1 MKILL
6 IDDDKEIV
14 KLLKLS
20 LEAEFLVI
28 DTALNGEKG
37 CFLAKTNSYDLIIL
51 DYVMPKQNGLEVCQE
66 LRKENINTPILML
79 TVKADMPTKSEMFK
93 AGIDDFLTKPFI
105 FEELFLRVK
114 ALGKRKANIKEETFK
129 LDDLI
134 LNNQTHEVKR
144 GKKSIYLTRK
154 EFCLLCYFLENP
166 NRVLSRALILENVWD
181 INADPFSNTIESHIL
196 NLRRKIEIKDST
208 KLIHTVPGR
217 GYKLSLKAY

>member
-1 MKILL
+1 MKILI

-20 LEAEFLVI
+20 LEAEFLVV
-28 DTALNGEKG
+28 DTASNGEKG

-51 DYVMPKQNGLEVCQE
+51 DYVMPKQNGLEVCLE
-66 LRKENINTPILML
+66 LREEKINTPILML
-79 TVKADMPTKSEMFK
+79 TVKADMPTKSDMFK

-105 FEELFLRVK
+105 FEELFLRIR
-114 ALGKRKANIKEETFK
+114 ALGKRINNIKEETFK

-134 LNNQTHEVKR
+134 LNNQTHEVQR

-154 EFCLLCYFLENP
+154 EFCLLCYFLENI

-196 NLRRKIEIKDST
+196 NLRRKIEIKDKP

>member
-6 IDDDKEIV
+6 IDDDQELL

-20 LEAEFLVI
+20 LEAEFLVV
-28 DTALNGEKG
+28 DTASNGEQG
-37 CFLAKTNSYDLIIL
+37 CFLAKTNTYNIIL
-51 DYVMPKQNGLEVCQE
+51 LDYIMPKQNGLEVCTE
-66 LRKENINTPILML
+66 LRKEKINTPILML
-79 TVKADMPTKSEMFK
+79 TVKADMPTKSEMFT

-105 FEELFLRVK
+105 FEEVFLRIK
-114 ALGKRKANIKEETFK
+114 ALTKRQENIKEK
-129 LDDLI
+129 ILQIDDLK
-134 LNNQTHEVKR
+134 LNTETHEVKR
-144 GKKSIYLTRK
+144 GKQAIYLTRK
-154 EFCLLCYFLENP
+154 EFCLLLYFLENP

-196 NLRRKIEIKDST
+196 NLRRKIETKNRT